1 MLGNAYAPS
10 LSVLSLRESPVSTLV
25 IMTSAPAIAAP
36 CSSVTVPR
44 MEALVFCA
52 RAAREV
58 PRMSARTTSSE
69 KITRDLQIDSF
80 TFKNRIFIRLPS
92 RRYLRKKRD
101 HEIRMENKLP
111 RIHGPFHPIAFKKE
125 PNP

>member
-1 MLGNAYAPS
+1 M
-10 LSVLSLRESPVSTLV
+10 LV

-44 MEALVFCA
+44 MEPVKFFALV
-52 RAAREV
+52 AAEV

-69 KITRDLQIDSF
+69 NITRDLHIDSF
-80 TFKNRIFIRLPS
+80 TFKNRVFIRLPS

-101 HEIRMENKLP
+101 HEIRAKTRRLGLIFSFTPSHIREKPKPLKHY
-111 RIHGPFHPIAFKKE
+111 RT
-125 PNP
+125 

>member
-1 MLGNAYAPS
+1 M
-10 LSVLSLRESPVSTLV
+10 LV
-25 IMTSAPAIAAP
+25 IWTLAPAIAAP

-44 MEALVFCA
+44 TEAVMFCA

-58 PRMSARTTSSE
+58 PRVSARTASSE

-111 RIHGPFHPIAFKKE
+111 RIHFSFTPLHSRK
-125 PNP
+125 NPTPKHYLT

>member
-1 MLGNAYAPS
+1 
-10 LSVLSLRESPVSTLV
+10 
-25 IMTSAPAIAAP
+25 
-36 CSSVTVPR
+36 
-44 MEALVFCA
+44 
-52 RAAREV
+52 
-58 PRMSARTTSSE
+58 
-69 KITRDLQIDSF
+69 LQIDSF